1 MTRGAQRTISAPRL
15 AVPAAIVV
23 AIIGFAV
30 LSVVARSP
38 GAHGGAAT
46 GAALALRHDKLGN
59 ILVDAHGRTLYL
71 FLQDTRGR
79 STCYG
84 GCARVWPAALVAGKP
99 RAGTGIDAA
108 KLTTVARRHSRLRQ
122 LVYDHHPLYTTVA
135 DAKPGD
141 ATGQGFFGTWFVV
154 SRSGH
159 QIGKAAKGA
168 GGY

>member
-1 MTRGAQRTISAPRL
+1 MTGGAQRTLFAPRL

-23 AIIGFAV
+23 AIVGFAV

-38 GAHGGAAT
+38 GAHGGA
-46 GAALALRHDKLGN
+46 GAGVALALRHTKLGD
-59 ILVDAHGRTLYL
+59 ILVDANGRTLYL
-71 FLQDTRGR
+71 FLEDAPGK

-84 GCARVWPAALVAGKP
+84 GCARVWPAALVTGKP
-99 RAGTGIDAA
+99 KAGPGIDAA
-108 KLTTVARRHSRLRQ
+108 KLTTAARRHSVRRQ

-135 DAKPGD
+135 DAKPG
-141 ATGQGFFGTWFVV
+141 ATTGQGFFGTWFVV
-154 SRSGH
+154 SAGGK